1 MDGFIG
7 YSTQG
12 YENLMSEISTRKSNL
27 LEILNSFEE
36 VYTAIENCWIGE
48 DATQYVTE
56 LKNTINRTITSVEE
70 TYSALEKQC
79 NTTYQDWVS
88 KQSV

>member
-12 YENLMSEISTRKSNL
+12 YESLMAVIDSSKKNL
-27 LEILNSFEE
+27 LAILNSFSE

-56 LKNTINRTITSVEE
+56 LKNTINTTINSVEE
-70 TYSALEKQC
+70 SYSALERQC
-79 NTTYQDWVS
+79 STTYQDWVS